1 LIELVLAIG
10 PPMFL
15 GGLGATGVSIVS
27 FWIVFYVWIGS
38 EFWFAYRYRRLPSGA
53 ATHDA
58 GSRYWLISSVWAS
71 VAIAI
76 GTAFGLPGAAI
87 RTGRI
92 DVFVLGLVLMVAGL
106 ALRWYSIR
114 VLGIS
119 FTIDVA
125 TRPGQQ
131 VVESGPY
138 RWIRH
143 PSYTGALLTILGVI
157 LCCVNVASLAALS
170 RLRTPD
176 QETDSLLALGAM
188 DRHGRVIR
196 VRRARRRRNSPT
208 PGFAPPLQC

>member
-1 LIELVLAIG
+1 
-10 PPMFL
+10 MFL
-15 GGLGATGVSIVS
+15 GGLGATTASVVA
-27 FWIVFYVWIGS
+27 FWIVFYIWIGS
-38 EFWFAYRYRRLPSGA
+38 EFWFGYRYRRLPSGA

-58 GSRYWLISSVWAS
+58 GSRYWLISSVWAA
-71 VAIAI
+71 VTIAI

-87 RTGRI
+87 TYARN

-114 VLGIS
+114 VLGAS

-143 PSYTGALLTILGVI
+143 PSYTGALVTILGVI
-157 LCCVNVASLAALS
+157 LCCANVASLAALAVV
-170 RLRTPD
+170 
-176 QETDSLLALGAM
+176 LLGYTY
-188 DRHGRVIR
+188 RIR
-196 VRRARRRRNSPT
+196 VEERALATQLGSPYLEYVRRTKRLIP
-208 PGFAPPLQC
+208 FLI

>member
-1 LIELVLAIG
+1 
-10 PPMFL
+10 MFL
-15 GGLGATGVSIVS
+15 GGLGATTASVVS

-38 EFWFAYRYRRLPSGA
+38 ELWFGYRYRRLPSGA

-71 VAIAI
+71 VTIAI

-87 RTGRI
+87 RTGRNE
-92 DVFVLGLVLMVAGL
+92 VFVLGLVLMVAGL

-143 PSYTGALLTILGVI
+143 PSYTGGLLTILGVI
-157 LCCVNVASLAALS
+157 LCCDNVASLAALVVVLVGYGYRIGVEERALATDIGPAYS
-170 RLRTPD
+170 DYMRRTKRLIPF
-176 QETDSLLALGAM
+176 LL
-188 DRHGRVIR
+188 
-196 VRRARRRRNSPT
+196 
-208 PGFAPPLQC
+208 

>member
-1 LIELVLAIG
+1 
-10 PPMFL
+10 MFL

-38 EFWFAYRYRRLPSGA
+38 EFWFGYRYRRLPSGA

-157 LCCVNVASLAALS
+157 LCCVNVASLAALVVV
-170 RLRTPD
+170 
-176 QETDSLLALGAM
+176 LLGYGY
-188 DRHGRVIR
+188 RIR
-196 VRRARRRRNSPT
+196 VEERALATDIGPAYLDYVRRTKRLIP
-208 PGFAPPLQC
+208 FLL